1 MFKRKK
7 IEVPVILEIESTKRI
22 PPLDANTREAV
33 TSLRSHP
40 GFQYLLGK
48 LRVERAVFE
57 SQLRNQRHSNLSD
70 VAYLQAG
77 AFWTNWLEK
86 EVSREIGIIQRN
98 TAVPLSQE
106 ELAAF
111 ETAKAAYEEIG

>member
-1 MFKRKK
+1 MFKRKP
-7 IEVPVILEIESTKRI
+7 IEVPYILEIESTKRI
-22 PPLDANTREAV
+22 PPLDASTREAV

-57 SQLRNQRHSNLSD
+57 SQLRNTRHSNISD

-86 EVSREIGIIQRN
+86 EVSREVGAVQRN
-98 TAVPLSQE
+98 TPSPLSEQ

-111 ETAKAAYEEIG
+111 EAAKAAYEEIG